1 MQLKKHLLSILIFL
15 SCLLPSE
22 AISQKQLNLDVD
34 NDLYFDRDFYYS
46 SGIFLTLM
54 TPNAKNDKSSL
65 NKLKIGQLI
74 YTPSM
79 RYESD
84 PNKYDYPYS
93 GYLYIEY
100 QKQKKLTNSSSYSF
114 GGQIGITGDASLARG
129 MQNLY
134 HDLVLNLPHLKW
146 ESQMPQELQLN
157 FSASYFKGFNIKDN
171 ISITSELY
179 SRLGTY
185 QIMSGLEVGLFIGD
199 LSWFRF
205 HDNFIINGDSKFSF
219 FIGTKQE
226 YFLHD
231 YKLEG
236 SLFNDNAKLVME
248 SINFRNIFLVGL
260 KKNFKDLQILT
271 SYNSMSKDTNN
282 QRTKRHPFLK
292 ISLTYNLK

>member
-1 MQLKKHLLSILIFL
+1 MQLKQLILSFLTLLFCLLSND
-15 SCLLPSE
+15 

-46 SGIFLTLM
+46 SGIFLSLM
-54 TPNAKNDKSSL
+54 TPNTKSDKKSL

-93 GYLYIEY
+93 GYLYLEY
-100 QKQKKLTNSSSYSF
+100 QKQKKLTSFSSYSF
-114 GGQIGITGDASLARG
+114 GGQIGITGDASLAKG

-157 FSASYFKGFNIKDN
+157 FSASYFKGFSIKDN

-185 QIMSGLEVGLFIGD
+185 QIMSGLELGLFIGD

-205 HDNFIINGDSKFSF
+205 SDNFIINDDSKFSF

-236 SLFNDNAKLVME
+236 SLLNDKAKLVME

>member
-93 GYLYIEY
+93 GYLYLEY
-100 QKQKKLTNSSSYSF
+100 QKQKKLTNYSSYSL

>member
-1 MQLKKHLLSILIFL
+1 LNKKFILSFLTLLFYFL
-15 SCLLPSE
+15 PNE
-22 AISQKQLNLDVD
+22 AISQKQINLDVD

-54 TPNAKNDKSSL
+54 TPNVKKEKISL

-84 PNKYDYPYS
+84 PEKYDYPYS
-93 GYLYIEY
+93 GYLYLEY
-100 QKQKKLTNSSSYSF
+100 QKQKKISNTSSYSF
-114 GGQIGITGDASLARG
+114 GGQLGITGDPSLARG

-146 ESQMPQELQLN
+146 ESQMPQEVQL
-157 FSASYFKGFNIKDN
+157 SLLASYFKGFNIIDN

-185 QIMSGLEVGLFIGD
+185 QIMSGVELGLFIGD
-199 LSWFRF
+199 IPWFGF
-205 HDNFIINGDSKFSF
+205 SDNFINNNGSKFSF

-231 YKLEG
+231 FKLEG
-236 SLFNDNAKLVME
+236 SLFNDKANLVME
-248 SINFRNIFLVGL
+248 TNNFRNLFLVGF
-260 KKNFKDLQILT
+260 KKNFKDLQVLT
-271 SYNSMSKDTNN
+271 SFNSMSKDTNN

-292 ISLTYNLK
+292 ISLTYNLN

>member
-1 MQLKKHLLSILIFL
+1 MQLKQLILSFLTLLFCLLSND
-15 SCLLPSE
+15 

-46 SGIFLTLM
+46 SGIFLSLM
-54 TPNAKNDKSSL
+54 TPNTKSDKKSL

-79 RYESD
+79 RYESN

-93 GYLYIEY
+93 GYLYLEY
-100 QKQKKLTNSSSYSF
+100 QKQKKLTSFSSYSF
-114 GGQIGITGDASLARG
+114 GGQIGITGDASLAKG

-157 FSASYFKGFNIKDN
+157 FSASYFKGFSIKDN

-185 QIMSGLEVGLFIGD
+185 QIMSGLELGLFIGD

-205 HDNFIINGDSKFSF
+205 SDNFIINDDSKFSF

-236 SLFNDNAKLVME
+236 SLLNDKAKLVME

>member
-1 MQLKKHLLSILIFL
+1 
-15 SCLLPSE
+15 
-22 AISQKQLNLDVD
+22 
-34 NDLYFDRDFYYS
+34 
-46 SGIFLTLM
+46 
-54 TPNAKNDKSSL
+54 
-65 NKLKIGQLI
+65 
-74 YTPSM
+74 M
-79 RYESD
+79 RYESN

-93 GYLYIEY
+93 GYLYLEY
-100 QKQKKLTNSSSYSF
+100 QKQKKISNYSSYSL

-171 ISITSELY
+171 ISITSKLY
-179 SRLGTY
+179 SKLGTY

-199 LSWFRF
+199 LSWFGF
-205 HDNFIINGDSKFSF
+205 SDNFIINGDSKFSF